1 MAGRESWSS
10 SEDNLLDESDSNLVN
25 LYANDVENS
34 VEHSGSRPYQ
44 FEQRRVR
51 QSEQQE
57 ASPEPYY
64 RIRQQLGPSWE
75 HRLILNQFA
84 IKLHF

>member
-1 MAGRESWSS
+1 MADRESWNS
-10 SEDNLLDESDSNLVN
+10 SENNLSDESDSNLVN
-25 LYANDVENS
+25 LYDNDVENS

-44 FEQRRVR
+44 FEPRRVR

-75 HRLILNQFA
+75 HRLILHHFV